1 MAPGSGTSRSRAWTS
16 CSLPSETWMKLGMLP
31 RRSSS
36 VCIFTAALVVRKC
49 AQGTTDRHRSMVVE
63 LGVLGRQTHFDVAQ
77 ALAVGQLG
85 EGHDPELLRARQRAN
100 VLVASI
106 ARDVAGKSRPWQ
118 EIHELGEQRLAS
130 VHGGLRAK
138 AREIARIGKRCSNRH
153 HPSWLGNP
161 HQSWLSEIR

>member
-31 RRSSS
+31 RSSR
-36 VCIFTAALVVRKC
+36 LVGIGQRR
-49 AQGTTDRHRSMVVE
+49 ATDRLAKAHVVE
-63 LGVLGRQTHFDVAQ
+63 RGVLGRQTHFDVAQ

-106 ARDVAGKSRPWQ
+106 ARDVAGKRRPWQ
-118 EIHELGEQRLAS
+118 EIHGCGAPRLAS
-130 VHGGLRAK
+130 VHGGGPAT
-138 AREIARIGKRCSNRH
+138 
-153 HPSWLGNP
+153 
-161 HQSWLSEIR
+161 